1 LRAETEEQRSRRLA
15 AGRERAARYRANETP
30 AQRTERLAYFREY
43 KKSYYP
49 ANKEKISAGGKRRY
63 EQKRSEILIQCREY
77 RHKNKDKLAA
87 ACLHKRRTAPQ
98 TLLAS
103 RLRHRLFMLLRV
115 TGTRKTK
122 ATMRLVGCDRPCLKT
137 WVEMQFLPGM
147 TWGES
152 REWHIDHIIPCSAFD
167 LTSESQQSVAF
178 HYLNLRP
185 MWAKDNVAKRDRL
198 VVDRPSDGIWT
209 LDHVMKARR
218 ITAGVRR

>member
-1 LRAETEEQRSRRLA
+1 MRLETEEQRSRRLA

-30 AQRTERLAYFREY
+30 EQRAKRLAYFQEY
-43 KKSYYP
+43 RKSYYS
-49 ANKEKISAGGKRRY
+49 ANKDKIAAGNKKRY
-63 EQKRSEILIQCREY
+63 EQKKPEILIQCKEY
-77 RHKNKDKLAA
+77 RQKNKDKITAA
-87 ACLHKRRTAPQ
+87 YSHKRRTDPQ

-103 RLRHRLFMLLRV
+103 RLRHRLSMLLRV

-137 WVEMQFLPGM
+137 WIEMQFLPEM
-147 TWGES
+147 TWGVS

-198 VVDRPSDGIWT
+198 VVERPSDGIWT
-209 LDHVMKARR
+209 LDHVIKARR